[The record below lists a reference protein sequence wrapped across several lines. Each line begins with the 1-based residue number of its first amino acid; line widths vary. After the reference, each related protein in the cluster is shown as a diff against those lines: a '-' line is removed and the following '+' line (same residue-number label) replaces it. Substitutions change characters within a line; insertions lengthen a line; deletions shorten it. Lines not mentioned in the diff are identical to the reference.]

1 MKLIGRVD
9 SSVGHYACEKE
20 DLISSLQRRGLLPEG
35 ATIDDVLRLT
45 VEHVLARRLQ
55 SQVYYK
61 GLASSPNQARQLLIH
76 GHVVI
81 GEQVMTVPG
90 YILTRDEEAGLQYN
104 PNSVL
109 ANSDHAMRQEIDL
122 IRSGAEYESSDD
134 EVALES
140 DSEAPTPEQVAE
152 LAEAVAAAPGGAE
165 DGGEK

>member
-9 SSVGHYACEKE
+9 SSAGHYSREKD
-20 DLISSLQRRGLLPEG
+20 DLITSLQRRGLLPEG

-81 GEQVMTVPG
+81 GDQVMTVPG
-90 YILTRDEEAGLQYN
+90 YILTREEEDGLQYN
-104 PNSVL
+104 PNSII
-109 ANSDHAMRQEIDL
+109 ANPEHAMRQEIDQ
-122 IRSGAEYESSDD
+122 IRAGAEYETSDS

-140 DSEAPTPEQVAE
+140 DSDAPTVEEVAE
-152 LAEAVAAAPGGAE
+152 IAAAVAAAPGSK
-165 DGGEK
+165 DGGGEA